1 MKGRLNYIM
10 NKEIKLIALD
20 MDGTLLNEEGK
31 VSEANK
37 AAIREAEQK
46 GVKVLLSTG
55 RAYASCSEIA
65 KSLELS
71 SYLITV
77 NGSEIFDPTGEL
89 VERNIVGAELIQ
101 WMWDLSQK
109 HKTDFWATS
118 SDRVWRGEM
127 PEDIPSYQW
136 LKFGFNIEDDKI
148 REEILTMLRENGNLE
163 ISNSSPTNIEAN
175 AVGINKAKA
184 IEKVCGFLDLR
195 MDEVMAVG
203 DSLND
208 IAMIK
213 EAGLG
218 VAMGNAQDI
227 VKETADWV
235 TETNNNNGVAK
246 AIQKWVLE
254 K

>member
-1 MKGRLNYIM
+1 ME
-10 NKEIKLIALD
+10 KEIKLIALD

-31 VSEANK
+31 VSDGNRT
-37 AAIREAEQK
+37 AIKEAEQK

-55 RAYASCSEIA
+55 RAYASCSEIGR
-65 KSLELS
+65 SLELS
-71 SYLITV
+71 SYLVTV
-77 NGSEIFDPTGEL
+77 NGSEIYDNNGEL
-89 VERNIVGAELIQ
+89 VERNIVQVELIQ

-109 HKTDFWATS
+109 HKTSFWATS
-118 SDRVWRGEM
+118 SDQVWRGEM
-127 PEDIPSYQW
+127 PEDIPSYEW
-136 LKFGFNIEDDKI
+136 LKFGFDIEDDTI
-148 REEILTMLRENGNLE
+148 REEILTLLKENGGLE

-184 IEKVCGFLDLR
+184 IEKVCGFLGIK
-195 MDEVMAVG
+195 MENVMAVG

-213 EAGLG
+213 ESGLG

-235 TETNNNNGVAK
+235 TDTNRNDGVGK
-246 AIQKWVLE
+246 AIHKWVLE
-254 K
+254 QN